1 MNLTITSPA
10 RTPFRAPLKITVSQA
25 ARIMGKSDLFVRI
38 GMQRG
43 LLPIG
48 EAYQMPDSTRWT
60 YYISPAQLAEYI
72 GVTMEE
78 LRSWL

>member
-1 MNLTITSPA
+1 MTTATASPV
-10 RTPFRAPLKITVSQA
+10 RTPLKISVSQV
-25 ARIMGKSDLFVRI
+25 ARIMGKSDRFVRI

-48 EAYQMPDSTRWT
+48 EAYQMPGSTRWS

-72 GVTMEE
+72 GVSVDE

>member
-1 MNLTITSPA
+1 MTTATASPV
-10 RTPFRAPLKITVSQA
+10 RTPLKISVSQV

-48 EAYQMPDSTRWT
+48 EAYQMPGSTRWS

-72 GVTMEE
+72 GVSVDE

>member
-1 MNLTITSPA
+1 MTTATASPV
-10 RTPFRAPLKITVSQA
+10 RTPLKISVSQA

-48 EAYQMPDSTRWT
+48 EAYQMPGSTRWS

-72 GVTMEE
+72 GVSVDE